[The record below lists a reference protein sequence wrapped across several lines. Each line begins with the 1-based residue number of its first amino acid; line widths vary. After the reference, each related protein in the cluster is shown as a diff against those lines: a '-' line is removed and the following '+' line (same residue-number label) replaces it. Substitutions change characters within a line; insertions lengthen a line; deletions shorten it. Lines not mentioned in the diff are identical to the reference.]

1 MSLQIK
7 EIIEKNIKLL
17 LGREEELRAYLLKYF
32 ENAFKEGIIEKFERI
47 DATDRIK
54 KAGFQKNLSSWR
66 NTYKNIV
73 ISSCTIVN
81 GAQKRFDYKFYFV
94 EEKLN
99 EKTIEIIEDAL
110 KESSR
115 LKNRFQFEEAVAKVD
130 EMIELIRKEEDRVYN
145 KRLIDFRKEI
155 FDAEKDYNK
164 LLQKLANLEGEI
176 KINQEKDNLQA
187 LINNCQE
194 IIPITKKVR
203 RSDLVRKYT
212 TILEDAEREL
222 NFRNELAKL
231 EREFKHNRSIKNLEK
246 ALTIC
251 ENIIELCEKNNK
263 IDLVDKYQK
272 NLEQLKREIKD
283 VEEAKKREQEELKR
297 LEDSTV
303 ELINLSRKGI
313 AFVNK
318 NKYYDAFEIY
328 KTILTKME
336 E

>member
-1 MSLQIK
+1 M
-7 EIIEKNIKLL
+7 EY
-17 LGREEELRAYLLKYF
+17 R
-32 ENAFKEGIIEKFERI
+32 
-47 DATDRIK
+47 
-54 KAGFQKNLSSWR
+54 
-66 NTYKNIV
+66 
-73 ISSCTIVN
+73 
-81 GAQKRFDYKFYFV
+81 
-94 EEKLN
+94 
-99 EKTIEIIEDAL
+99 
-110 KESSR
+110 
-115 LKNRFQFEEAVAKVD
+115 
-130 EMIELIRKEEDRVYN
+130 
-145 KRLIDFRKEI
+145 
-155 FDAEKDYNK
+155 
-164 LLQKLANLEGEI
+164 

-272 NLEQLKREIKD
+272 ILEQLKREIKD